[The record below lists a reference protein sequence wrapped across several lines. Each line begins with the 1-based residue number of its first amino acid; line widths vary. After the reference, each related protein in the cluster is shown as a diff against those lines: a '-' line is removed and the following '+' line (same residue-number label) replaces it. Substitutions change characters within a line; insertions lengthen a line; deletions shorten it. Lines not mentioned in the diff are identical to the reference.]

1 MDAIPMFVRDEFP
14 NFRRLY
20 ANYTEE
26 KLENSRIFE
35 IDASLFKLLRL
46 VELCFQKVSS
56 RKYIIQREQVSRSFF
71 FSKLTRENDTNLT
84 HSISLNSKSRFIFHE
99 IYIISSISWKKI
111 LRFYITITK
120 EFLKK
125 ISIHESNGNLERETW
140 PRKESYYD
148 FNK

>member
-140 PRKESYYD
+140 PRKEYYD

>member
-1 MDAIPMFVRDEFP
+1 MDAIPMFVRGEFP

-35 IDASLFKLLRL
+35 IDTSLFKLLRL

-56 RKYIIQREQVSRSFF
+56 RKYIIQREQVPRSFF
-71 FSKLTRENDTNLT
+71 FSKVTQENDTNLT

-99 IYIISSISWKKI
+99 IYIISSIPWKKI
-111 LRFYITITK
+111 LRFYITITE

-125 ISIHESNGNLERETW
+125 IPIHESNGNLERETW

>member
-26 KLENSRIFE
+26 KLENSRLFE

-84 HSISLNSKSRFIFHE
+84 HSISLE
-99 IYIISSISWKKI
+99 V
-111 LRFYITITK
+111 
-120 EFLKK
+120 
-125 ISIHESNGNLERETW
+125 SIHFPRNLYNFINFMKKDFTILHYDYGRIFEKNSYPREQRKFRERNVA
-140 PRKESYYD
+140 K
-148 FNK
+148 KGILL

>member
-111 LRFYITITK
+111 LRFYITITE

-140 PRKESYYD
+140 PRKEYYD

>member
-56 RKYIIQREQVSRSFF
+56 RKYIIQREQVPRSFF
-71 FSKLTRENDTNLT
+71 FSKVTQENDTNLT

>member
-1 MDAIPMFVRDEFP
+1 MDAIPMFVRGEFP

-99 IYIISSISWKKI
+99 IYIISSIS
-111 LRFYITITK
+111 
-120 EFLKK
+120 
-125 ISIHESNGNLERETW
+125 
-140 PRKESYYD
+140 
-148 FNK
+148 

>member
-35 IDASLFKLLRL
+35 IDTSLFKLLRL

-56 RKYIIQREQVSRSFF
+56 RKYIIQREQVPRSFF
-71 FSKLTRENDTNLT
+71 FSKVTQENDTNLT

-111 LRFYITITK
+111 LRFYITIT
-120 EFLKK
+120 EE

-140 PRKESYYD
+140 PRKEYYD